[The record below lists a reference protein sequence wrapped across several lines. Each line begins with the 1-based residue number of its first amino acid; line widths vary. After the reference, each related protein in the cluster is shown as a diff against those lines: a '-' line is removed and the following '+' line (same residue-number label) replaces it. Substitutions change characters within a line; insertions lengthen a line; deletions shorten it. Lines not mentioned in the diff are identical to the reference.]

1 MGDVSV
7 LGRFIDYSQGEPP
20 VAPKRQAEKS
30 KKRLS
35 RLAWKS
41 RPPRGIPTFPLPR
54 RRLAIKPKP
63 DISLATKT
71 GHFNLLPTFIEQ
83 AVYLPIYS
91 HKALPNRKDTYKL
104 FAVV

>member
-1 MGDVSV
+1 
-7 LGRFIDYSQGEPP
+7 LITAKGEPP